1 MVIWKYQLIITDTQ
15 YVSMPAEAKL
25 LSVGL
30 QKGKVCL
37 WALVDPSKPIETKM
51 IEIVG
56 TGNPMPNDGLVRK
69 FIGTVVADPFVWHV
83 FEPFT
88 VRSIENQT
96 PLLEML
102 ESLGDGK
109 DSARDES
116 QAIINEAVKRI
127 HGLGFGLVADGT
139 FKGDGIAFEA
149 LRAFRLSV

>member
-1 MVIWKYQLIITDTQ
+1 
-15 YVSMPAEAKL
+15 MPAEAKL

-96 PLLEML
+96 MVH
-102 ESLGDGK
+102 DIC
-109 DSARDES
+109 
-116 QAIINEAVKRI
+116 AIII
-127 HGLGFGLVADGT
+127 L
-139 FKGDGIAFEA
+139 IAFLIFVYFMVEQ
-149 LRAFRLSV
+149 S